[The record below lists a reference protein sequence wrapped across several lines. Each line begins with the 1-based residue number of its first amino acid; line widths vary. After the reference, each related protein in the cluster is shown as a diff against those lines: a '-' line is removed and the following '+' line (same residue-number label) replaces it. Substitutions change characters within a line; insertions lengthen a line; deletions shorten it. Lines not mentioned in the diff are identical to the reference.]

1 MNAPQQPSDE
11 NADLVNEMM
20 AVLEAQRADY
30 IAEGHVSAE
39 TRIDRM
45 RRGMTAVH
53 KHQDA
58 LVEALNTDFGC
69 RPRELSLMT
78 DISASI
84 MPFKSAIKQVKGWM
98 KPEKRKTMFPLN
110 LLGGRSWI
118 EYQPLGVVG
127 VISPWNFPANLTFG
141 PLADVLAAGNR
152 AMIKPS
158 EFTPSVSEVMAE
170 IVREAWDEK
179 EVAIFTGGPETGAA
193 FSGLPFDHLLF
204 TGATGVARHIMAAAA
219 KNLVPVTLELGG
231 KSPVLISRSAD
242 IKQAIGRV
250 MIGKTMN
257 AGQICLAPDYL
268 MVPEESLDEVV
279 TEIQASVAEMYPK
292 LLDNPQ
298 YTSVINER
306 HYQRL
311 QENLEDA
318 RAQGASITECNPAN
332 EDFSSQQ
339 GTHKIP
345 PTIVS
350 NVTDNMRILDE
361 EIFGP
366 LLPIKTYKNFQEAID
381 YVNARPRPLAAY
393 YFGYDSAEERT
404 VLERTTSGGVCINDV
419 IMHIMQEDLP
429 FGGVGPAGTG
439 AYHGHHGFKTFSH
452 AKSIYRQPKFDVAG
466 MAGLRPPYG
475 KSTEN
480 AIKMQTKI

>member
-1 MNAPQQPSDE
+1 MNAPQQDNTQLVDSM
-11 NADLVNEMM
+11 NAALD
-20 AVLEAQRADY
+20 AQRTDY
-30 IAEGHVSAE
+30 VAEGHVSAD

-45 RRGMTAVH
+45 RRGMTSVH
-53 KHQDA
+53 KHQDK
-58 LVEALNTDFGC
+58 LVEALNNDFGC
-69 RPRELSLMT
+69 RPRELSMMT
-78 DISASI
+78 DVSASI
-84 MPFKSAIKQVKGWM
+84 MPFKSAIKHVKQWM
-98 KPEKRKTMFPLN
+98 KPEKRKTLFPLN
-110 LLGGRSWI
+110 VLGGRSWI

-158 EFTPSVSEVMAE
+158 EFTPAVSEVMAD
-170 IVREAWDEK
+170 IVRDAWGEK
-179 EVAIFTGGPETGAA
+179 EVTIFTGGPEVGAA
-193 FSGLPFDHLLF
+193 FSSLPFDHLLF

-231 KSPVLISRSAD
+231 KSPVLLSRSAD
-242 IKQAIGRV
+242 IKQAISRV
-250 MIGKTMN
+250 MMGKTMN

-268 MVPEESLDEVV
+268 MVPEESLDEVIAEV
-279 TEIQASVAEMYPK
+279 QTAVAEMYPK
-292 LLDNPQ
+292 LMDNPQ

-318 RAQGASITECNPAN
+318 RNKGAEIIECNPAS
-332 EDFSSQQ
+332 EDFSGQQ

-345 PTIVS
+345 PTIV
-350 NVTDNMRILDE
+350 NKATDDMRILEE

-366 LLPIKTYKNFQEAID
+366 LLPIKTYKNFSETID
-381 YVNARPRPLAAY
+381 YVNDHPRPLAAY
-393 YFGYDSAEERT
+393 YFGYDKVEERE
-404 VLERTTSGGVCINDV
+404 VLDRTTSGGVCINDV

-439 AYHGHHGFKTFSH
+439 AYHGIHGFKTFSH
-452 AKSIYRQPKFDVAG
+452 AKSIYKQPKFDVAG
-466 MAGLRPPYG
+466 LAGLRPPYG